1 MSRSATNVLSGG
13 RMIFRRLFAASIS
26 AALCGFVLLLA
37 GADAAHARG
46 HGHRNSGGDRPGHFD
61 YYLVSLS
68 WSPTFCELHPDEAQQ
83 CNHKGYGF
91 VLHGV
96 WPQNRNG
103 TWPQHCSTDS
113 TPDEQTITHAMAIMP
128 SRHLVEHEWE
138 THGSCS
144 GLGAKAYFDLADDA
158 FSRIAIPDALKA
170 PKSDPGLS
178 AADVIQAFEDKN
190 PGLEDGMISV
200 ACRDGSELEEVR
212 ICVDKDNLSVKA
224 CGGRVRN
231 SCKLGKLKIPATN

>member
-1 MSRSATNVLSGG
+1 
-13 RMIFRRLFAASIS
+13 MIFRRLYAVSIS
-26 AALCGFVLLLA
+26 AALCALILALA
-37 GADAAHARG
+37 GTHTAYARG
-46 HGHRNSGGDRPGHFD
+46 HGHRSGGGDRPGRFD

-68 WSPTFCELHPDEAQQ
+68 WSPTFCELHPNEAEQ

-91 VLHGV
+91 VLHGL

-103 TWPQHCSTDS
+103 SWPQHCSTAS
-113 TPDEQTITHAMAIMP
+113 APDEATIARALAFMP

-144 GLGAKAYFDLADDA
+144 GLDAKAYFDLADDA
-158 FSRIAIPDALKA
+158 FSRIKIPDALKA

-178 AADVIQAFEDKN
+178 AADVIKAFEDNN

-200 ACRDGSELEEVR
+200 ACRDGNELEEIH
-212 ICVDKDNLSVKA
+212 ICTDKDNLSVKS

-231 SCKLGKLKIPATN
+231 SCRLGKLKIPAAR